1 MKRKHITRKIGAFL
15 CLAIL
20 LVATVTACGSNGTS
34 GAQNSKKIINIGVT
48 YSPNS
53 INPIAPVG
61 VVSTYVAELMFQ
73 PLVEVDENMKF
84 QPMLA
89 DSIVTKDN
97 TTFTINLNKNAKWT
111 DGKPVTVDDV
121 IYTIRLI
128 ANQKVAASGAFQYSI
143 FKGFDD
149 SGYIAD
155 GVTDVPGIKK
165 IDDHTLELI
174 TKAPISLNVFDDSI
188 ARYLMAVPQHVLKD
202 IAPENVLKSAFFQ
215 KPTVTNGPFKLLSY
229 DRDHY
234 VQLGANK
241 DYFKGAPKIDQL
253 NFKVMQGTE
262 IAARLQSGEID
273 MNIPSFG
280 VIPVEDFDKVKGLS
294 NITTNLE
301 KPIANEYMYIN
312 EKSVPDVRTRQ
323 AIVYAIN
330 RKQIVKDLL
339 KGNAEVIDGYFTS
352 YSPYFDKT
360 LKPTEYNV
368 DKAKQLVKESGWDS
382 SKTLTINV
390 LSGDNTLEQAA
401 NVVAANLKEIGV
413 NVKIQMTDVASLVDK
428 LDKKDYEIGILQYSL
443 TPIDPY
449 PDMAYFLQEG
459 NDVNYSNKE
468 VQGLL
473 SQVKNETDETKI
485 TELYAKI
492 NKITAKEVPMFSI
505 YASKSLGAVNKRLV
519 GVKAKDFGTFI
530 DVYKWDVK

>member
-1 MKRKHITRKIGAFL
+1 MKINKSLKKVSALFFFTVLLTAAF
-15 CLAIL
+15 
-20 LVATVTACGSNGTS
+20 TGCGSNSTGT
-34 GAQNSKKIINIGVT
+34 AQDGKKIINVGVT

-53 INPIAPVG
+53 INPLAPVG

-73 PLVEVDENMKF
+73 PLVEIDENMKF

-89 DSIVTKDN
+89 DSITTNDN
-97 TTFTINLNKNAKWT
+97 VTFTINLNKNAKWT

-128 ANQKVAASGAFQYSI
+128 ANKKVAASGAFQYNI

-149 SGYIAD
+149 SGYVDD

-165 IDDHTLELI
+165 IDDHTMQLI

-188 ARYLMAVPQHVLKD
+188 ARYLMAIPQHVLKD
-202 IAPENVLKSAFFQ
+202 TAAENITKSAFFQ
-215 KPTVTNGPFKLLSY
+215 KPTVTDGPFKILNY

-234 VQLGANK
+234 VQMTANK
-241 DYFKGAPKIDQL
+241 NYFKGAPKIDQL

-301 KPIANEYMYIN
+301 KPVANEYMYIN

-330 RKQIVKDLL
+330 RKQIVKNLL
-339 KGNAEVIDGYFTS
+339 KGNGEVIDGYFTS

-360 LKPTEYNV
+360 LKPAEYNV
-368 DKAKQLVKESGWDS
+368 DKAKQLIKESGWDS
-382 SKTLTINV
+382 SKTLTVNV
-390 LSGDNTLEQAA
+390 LSGDSTLEQAA
-401 NVVAANLKEIGV
+401 NVVAANLKEIGF
-413 NVKIQMTDVASLVDK
+413 NVKIQMTDIATLVDK

-449 PDMAYFLQEG
+449 PDMAYFLQDG

-468 VQGLL
+468 VQDLL
-473 SQVKNETDETKI
+473 VQVKNETDETKI
-485 TELYAKI
+485 KEIYAKI
-492 NKITAKEVPMFSI
+492 NTIAAKEIPMFSI
-505 YASKSLGAVNKRLV
+505 YASRSLGAVNNRLV
-519 GVKAKDFGTFI
+519 GVKAKDFGTFN